1 LTTGEFGEF
10 LASLYLTEQGLDIIS
25 RNVVVAGGEVDIVAR
40 DHATPF
46 VVEVRTLTGSYHPL
60 DAIDGDKRA
69 RVRRLAQALGVR
81 RCDLIGV
88 GIHEEHYVVHWE
100 RNAF

>member
-1 LTTGEFGEF
+1 MTTGEFGEF
-10 LASLYLTEQGLDIIS
+10 LACLYLDEQGLEIVS

-40 DHATPF
+40 DHSTPV

-69 RVRRLAQALGVR
+69 RVRRLAQALGIR

-88 GIHEEHYVVHWE
+88 GIHQDHYVVHWE
-100 RNAF
+100 LNAI